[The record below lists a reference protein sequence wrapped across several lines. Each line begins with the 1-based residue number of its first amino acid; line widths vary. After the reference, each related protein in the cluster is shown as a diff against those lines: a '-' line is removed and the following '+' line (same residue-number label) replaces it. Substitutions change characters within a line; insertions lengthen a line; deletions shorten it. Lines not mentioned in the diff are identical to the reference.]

1 MSFKIIIYD
10 QDEIENTAFN
20 DYIFLFSF
28 NNLHKMYCTA
38 YINIVVYLSLFFI
51 LVYYISQ
58 FLKYMNIKA
67 MLVDVTEAR

>member
-38 YINIVVYLSLFFI
+38 YISIVVYLSLFFI
-51 LVYYISQ
+51 LVYFSVCEVYE
-58 FLKYMNIKA
+58 Y
-67 MLVDVTEAR
+67 